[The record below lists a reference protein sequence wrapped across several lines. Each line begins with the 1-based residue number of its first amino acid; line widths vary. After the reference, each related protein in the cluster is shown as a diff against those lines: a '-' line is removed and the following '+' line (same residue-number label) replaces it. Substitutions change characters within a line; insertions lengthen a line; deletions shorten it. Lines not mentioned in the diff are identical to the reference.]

1 MLVRRIRVPPS
12 NIEGVEQMTD
22 IGIPG
27 DREQL
32 DAQVDEL
39 LERIRTLVSEQAILE
54 SERASEFEL
63 RANRDAIARLKERLA
78 RLVAR
83 QQARSTPPAA

>member
-1 MLVRRIRVPPS
+1 
-12 NIEGVEQMTD
+12 
-22 IGIPG
+22 
-27 DREQL
+27 
-32 DAQVDEL
+32 
-39 LERIRTLVSEQAILE
+39 VSEQAILE